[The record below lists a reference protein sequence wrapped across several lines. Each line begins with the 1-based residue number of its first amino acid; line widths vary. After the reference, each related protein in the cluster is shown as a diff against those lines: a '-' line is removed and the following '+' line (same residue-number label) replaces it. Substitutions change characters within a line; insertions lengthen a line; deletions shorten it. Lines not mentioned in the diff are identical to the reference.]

1 MCGNKKKCECGAI
14 FSHPVICGAIVG
26 FAVIGICGVVMAV
39 KKKKK
44 RLARAAK
51 RMGCDCVENVCDM
64 TEDAIDNMEH
74 LMTHRQC

>member
-1 MCGNKKKCECGAI
+1 MCGKKKNESCLSL
-14 FSHPVICGAIVG
+14 SHPVVCGAIVG

-51 RMGCDCVENVCDM
+51 RLGESCVENVCDM
-64 TEDAIDNMEH
+64 TEDALENMEH
-74 LMTHRQC
+74 LMAHRQC